1 MLIFVRGIVARPA
14 SSLVEKRRILGWRCD
29 LLSRAYETDSRSS
42 GLQLRLLCINKF
54 DNASL

>member
-1 MLIFVRGIVARPA
+1 
-14 SSLVEKRRILGWRCD
+14 LVEKRRFLGWRYD
-29 LLSRAYETDSRSS
+29 LLSRDYETDSRSS